1 MNMIEQATTK
11 DAYQLFHE
19 GTLALAR
26 AERQGIRLDVN
37 YCEKQKKLLTNKIN
51 RAYEKFKETK
61 LYHIWNKV
69 YKDKTN
75 LDSNHQLGY
84 ILYHIMKIEPP
95 KLTVS
100 GKGAT
105 DEEALMQLDLPELK
119 WIKEIRKFKK
129 IRDTYLD
136 SFLREQNNGYLHPFF
151 NLHTVKTYRSCV
163 AKGTKILVV
172 RDFEKYPDGVP
183 IEEVKAGDYVYCFD
197 DNLNPT
203 IQKVVWAGKTGHRE
217 VVRIHWVGKGGHGRG
232 YLDVTPEHLIRLI
245 DGTYQQAQKLDST
258 YYDYRS
264 ENESKH
270 LSKVRVLSCSRVKD
284 TLVFTGRLKNG
295 KGLLEHHLIY
305 EHFNRKLKQDEIV
318 HHKNGNHFDHS
329 PSNLE
334 AMSLSLHAKQHM
346 ANMSPEQ
353 IERCTQVLR
362 ENRHKLVYKYG
373 DDNPNSLC
381 LSRWQC
387 LRILAKSKGH
397 PTKVPYDF
405 ETFKKYLKRYGI
417 GYNVVSMRYDKNGKY
432 ISKGRLI
439 KLSKLGI
446 SYVQKELGF
455 GYYRLKRLYEF
466 YNIPFNRKW
475 ANQFGEFKPGN
486 HIITKVEWLHKEVD
500 VYDIEVEKY
509 HNFIANEICVHN
521 SCQSPNIQNIPR
533 RDAETMAIC
542 RRALYARPGH
552 QLVEIDYHALEVS
565 ISACINKDPN
575 LIRYLTNPESDM
587 HGDMAIQ
594 IFMLYDYMNLI
605 DKAGGVSKVP
615 EFKVLRDATKNGF
628 VFPQFYGDYYGNNAV
643 SIACDWCKL
652 PKGKWRKNQG
662 IKIVNDRTIGE
673 HFIEHGIKS
682 LDDFIEHMKKIE
694 HDFWHNKFGVY
705 GQWRE
710 DWYREYQRK
719 GYFDLLTGF
728 RCSGIMR
735 RNEVV
740 NYPVQGAAFHCLLKT
755 FIEVDKIMRKENWDS
770 RLVGQIHDSILLD
783 VHPDELEHVI
793 KTVRRVATVKLPR
806 IWKWIIVSL
815 SVEADVTPV
824 DGSWADKKEYDGGI

>member
-151 NLHTVKTYRSCV
+151 NLHTVKTYRS
-163 AKGTKILVV
+163 
-172 RDFEKYPDGVP
+172 
-183 IEEVKAGDYVYCFD
+183 
-197 DNLNPT
+197 
-203 IQKVVWAGKTGHRE
+203 
-217 VVRIHWVGKGGHGRG
+217 
-232 YLDVTPEHLIRLI
+232 
-245 DGTYQQAQKLDST
+245 
-258 YYDYRS
+258 
-264 ENESKH
+264 
-270 LSKVRVLSCSRVKD
+270 SCR
-284 TLVFTGRLKNG
+284 
-295 KGLLEHHLIY
+295 
-305 EHFNRKLKQDEIV
+305 
-318 HHKNGNHFDHS
+318 
-329 PSNLE
+329 
-334 AMSLSLHAKQHM
+334 
-346 ANMSPEQ
+346 
-353 IERCTQVLR
+353 
-362 ENRHKLVYKYG
+362 
-373 DDNPNSLC
+373 
-381 LSRWQC
+381 
-387 LRILAKSKGH
+387 
-397 PTKVPYDF
+397 
-405 ETFKKYLKRYGI
+405 
-417 GYNVVSMRYDKNGKY
+417 
-432 ISKGRLI
+432 
-439 KLSKLGI
+439 
-446 SYVQKELGF
+446 
-455 GYYRLKRLYEF
+455 
-466 YNIPFNRKW
+466 
-475 ANQFGEFKPGN
+475 
-486 HIITKVEWLHKEVD
+486 
-500 VYDIEVEKY
+500 
-509 HNFIANEICVHN
+509 
-521 SCQSPNIQNIPR
+521 SPNIQNIPR

-682 LDDFIEHMKKIE
+682 LDDFIEYMKKIE

-710 DWYREYQRK
+710 DWYKEYQRK

-806 IWKWIIVSL
+806 IWKWIIVPL